1 MYGEDKG
8 MSESMTRQP
17 IRVLNMFTIMDR
29 GGAETMVMNYY
40 RHIDRTKVQF
50 DFLVHRE
57 QRGAYDDEIERMGGR
72 IYRMCPVYPQNFSR
86 YKRDLRTFFRAH
98 PEYKIIHS
106 HMSELGYFAFREAE
120 RQGVPVRICHA
131 HNAPHGFDAKMIMRT
146 YFKKRMMPYLTHLF
160 MCGEESG
167 KWLYGEKNKSRFI
180 MLNNAIDAAVYS
192 FDASKREEMRRQLDL
207 TDELVVGHVGRF
219 NPQKNHPF
227 LLDIFTSLLK
237 KEPDTVLLLV
247 GGGADMPKIQAKV
260 QEFGIAEH
268 VRFLGVR
275 SDVADLMQAMDVFV
289 FPSLYEGLPVTMVE
303 AQASGLPCII
313 SDKVPPECILTD
325 GLVNI
330 MPLSASPE
338 AWAEK
343 ILTMRA
349 APRTDRR
356 EEIATHGFDISTE
369 AVKLQEFYLN
379 AYEQNC

>member
-1 MYGEDKG
+1 
-8 MSESMTRQP
+8 MSESMDRQP
-17 IRVLNMFTIMDR
+17 IRVLNMFTVMDR

-72 IYRMCPVYPQNFSR
+72 IYRMCPIYPQNFSR
-86 YKRDLRTFFRAH
+86 YKRDLRAFFRAH

-131 HNAPHGFDAKMIMRT
+131 HNAPHGFDVKMIMRT

-180 MLNNAIDAAVYS
+180 MLNNAIDAALYS
-192 FDASKREEMRRQLDL
+192 FDASKREKMRQQLGL
-207 TDELVVGHVGRF
+207 TDELVIGHVGRF

-227 LLDIFTSLLK
+227 LLDVFAALLK
-237 KEPDTVLLLV
+237 KESDAVLLLV
-247 GGGADMPKIQAKV
+247 GGGDDMPEIQAKA
-260 QEFGIAEH
+260 EALGITER

-275 SDVADLMQAMDVFV
+275 SDVADLIQAMDVFV
-289 FPSLYEGLPVTMVE
+289 FPSLYEGLGIAVVE
-303 AQASGLPCII
+303 AQAAGLPCVV
-313 SDKVPPECILTD
+313 SDTIPHEAYLTD
-325 GLVNI
+325 LVDSEK
-330 MPLSASPE
+330 LSAPE
-338 AWAEK
+338 EKWAEK
-343 ILTMRA
+343 ILALRA
-349 APRTDRR
+349 VPRTDRH
-356 EEIATHGFDISTE
+356 EEIAAHGFDISTE
-369 AVKLQEFYLN
+369 AVKLQEFYLK

>member
-1 MYGEDKG
+1 

-131 HNAPHGFDAKMIMRT
+131 HNAPHGFDAKMIIRT

-237 KEPDTVLLLV
+237 KEPDAVLLLV
-247 GGGADMPKIQAKV
+247 GGGEGMPKIQAKA
-260 QEFGIAEH
+260 QELGIAER

-313 SDKVPPECILTD
+313 SDKVPPECILTE

-330 MPLSASPE
+330 VPLSASPE

-343 ILTMRA
+343 ILTMRVV
-349 APRTDRR
+349 PRTDRH
-356 EEIATHGFDISTE
+356 EEIAAHGFDITTE
-369 AVKLQEFYLN
+369 AVKLQEFYLI
-379 AYEQNC
+379 AYDQNF

>member
-1 MYGEDKG
+1 MYGEDKE

-131 HNAPHGFDAKMIMRT
+131 HNAPHGFDAKMIIRT

-192 FDASKREEMRRQLDL
+192 FDASKREKMRRQLDL
-207 TDELVVGHVGRF
+207 TGELVVGHVGRF

-227 LLDIFTSLLK
+227 LLDIFAALLK
-237 KEPDTVLLLV
+237 KEPNAVLLLV
-247 GGGADMPKIQAKV
+247 GGGADMPKIQAKA
-260 QEFGIAEH
+260 QELGIAER

-275 SDVADLMQAMDVFV
+275 SDVADLMQTMDVFV

-313 SDKVPPECILTD
+313 SDKVPPECILTE

-330 MPLSASPE
+330 MPLSANPE

-343 ILTMRA
+343 ILAKRA
-349 APRTDRR
+349 VPRTDRR
-356 EEIATHGFDISTE
+356 EEIAAHGFDISTE
-369 AVKLQEFYLN
+369 AVKLQEFYLK